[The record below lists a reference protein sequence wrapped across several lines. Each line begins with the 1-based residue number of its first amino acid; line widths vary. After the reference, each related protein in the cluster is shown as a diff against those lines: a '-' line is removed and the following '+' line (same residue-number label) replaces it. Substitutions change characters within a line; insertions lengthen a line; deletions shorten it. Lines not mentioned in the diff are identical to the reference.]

1 MKPGEMSG
9 LSVSGLRKS
18 FHGTLALDG
27 VSFDV
32 GRGETV
38 AVLGPS
44 GCGKSTLLAIIAGL
58 ISPDDGEVRWDG
70 QPLAD
75 VPTHRRGFGLMFQD
89 FALFP
94 HLDVYGNVAFGLE
107 MAGLPQAEIR
117 HRVRQVLERVGL
129 PGFERRAVDTLSG
142 GEQQRV
148 ALARTLCP
156 RPRLLM
162 LDEPL
167 GSLDRTLRERLLQDL
182 RPILRD
188 TPDGAP
194 QTTLYVTHD
203 QQEAF
208 ALADRVVVMNAGR
221 VVQIGT
227 PQTIFRQP
235 ASRFVAE
242 FLGLSNVVPGTA
254 RQNADGAVVE
264 TALGPLPVT
273 SAASG
278 PVNLL
283 LRPEAARLRGEG
295 TPLRGRVVE
304 RVFHGG
310 TCRLT
315 VEIAGLL
322 LSFDFPSTEDLPGP
336 GQPAQL
342 FLPPEAIQVLP

>member
-1 MKPGEMSG
+1 MSG
-9 LSVSGLRKS
+9 LSVIGLRKS
-18 FHGTLALDG
+18 FEGMPALDG

-32 GRGETV
+32 GLGETV

-58 ISPDDGEVRWDG
+58 IPPDSGEVRWNG
-70 QPLAD
+70 RALAD

-94 HLDVYGNVAFGLE
+94 HLDVYGNAAFGLE
-107 MAGLPQAEIR
+107 MAGLPQSEIR
-117 HRVRQVLERVGL
+117 GRVRQVLERVGL

-148 ALARTLCP
+148 ALARTLGP
-156 RPRLLM
+156 RPCLLM

-167 GSLDRTLRERLLQDL
+167 GSLDRALRERLLQDL
-182 RPILRD
+182 RHILRD
-188 TPDGAP
+188 TPDGPP

-203 QQEAF
+203 QEEAF

-221 VVQIGT
+221 VVQVGP
-227 PQTIFRQP
+227 PQAIFRQP

-242 FLGLSNVVPGTA
+242 FLGLTNLLPGTA
-254 RQNADGAVVE
+254 RQTVNGPVVE
-264 TALGPLPVT
+264 TALGLLPLT
-273 SAASG
+273 SAVSG
-278 PVNLL
+278 LVNVL

-295 TPLRGRVVE
+295 TSLRGRVVE

-315 VEIAGLL
+315 VEVSGVL
-322 LSFDFPSTEDLPGP
+322 LSFDFSSTEDLPGP
-336 GQPAQL
+336 GQPAHL
-342 FLPPEAIQVLP
+342 VLPPEAIQVLP

>member
-1 MKPGEMSG
+1 MSG
-9 LSVSGLRKS
+9 LSVIDLHKA
-18 FHGTLALDG
+18 FEATAALDG

-32 GRGETV
+32 AQGETV

-58 ISPDDGEVRWDG
+58 IPADRGEVRWDDR
-70 QPLAD
+70 PLTG
-75 VPTHRRGFGLMFQD
+75 VPPHRRNFGLMFQD

-107 MAGLPQAEIR
+107 MAGLARDEIR
-117 HRVRQVLERVGL
+117 RRVKEVLARVGL

-148 ALARTLCP
+148 ALARTLAP

-182 RPILRD
+182 RRILRD
-188 TPDGAP
+188 APEDTP
-194 QTTLYVTHD
+194 QTSLYVTHD
-203 QQEAF
+203 QEEAF
-208 ALADRVVVMNAGR
+208 AVADRIVVMDAGR
-221 VVQIGT
+221 VVQVGA
-227 PQTIFRQP
+227 PQAIFRRP

-242 FLGLSNVVPGTA
+242 FLGLTNLVPGMA
-254 RQNADGAVVE
+254 RRGTDGFVAE
-264 TALGPLPVT
+264 TALGPLPLSHPCSGAVT
-273 SAASG
+273 
-278 PVNLL
+278 VL

-295 TPLRGRVVE
+295 TALEGRVVE
-304 RVFHGG
+304 RIFRGG

-315 VEIAGLL
+315 VESAGLR
-322 LSFDFPSTEDLPGP
+322 LSFDFASTEDLPAP
-336 GQPAQL
+336 GQRARL
-342 FLPPEAIQVLP
+342 LLPPEAIQVLP